1 MVQGNIT
8 GSAQHKV
15 KTINVEVNLLDAWVT
30 QRVDLEGT
38 FYRKV
43 VALALILLLGA
54 FVLPVLLANRSS
66 TAVKY
71 RLAQTNLETQIKRK
85 ESLQKTAKQVTP
97 SIQMDDMV
105 VRCHRFSNSYLNE
118 ITKIVN
124 SAPTLMYFE
133 QFQSEVVNAECTIK
147 VLANAKSPDI
157 GREFVDSA
165 SKGTNVLAATQT
177 SVRQSQL
184 TRTSIKFDFIKR
196 VSL

>member
-1 MVQGNIT
+1 MVQGNTT

-71 RLAQTNLETQIKRK
+71 KLAQTNLETQIKRK

-118 ITKIVN
+118 LTKIIN

-133 QFQSEVVNAECTIK
+133 QFQTEVVNAECTIK
-147 VLANAKSPDI
+147 VLANAANPDI

>member
-1 MVQGNIT
+1 MVQGNTT
-8 GSAQHKV
+8 GSAQHNV

-30 QRVDLEGT
+30 QRVDLEIT
-38 FYRKV
+38 FYRKL

-66 TAVKY
+66 TAVKNK
-71 RLAQTNLETQIKRK
+71 LAQTNLESQIKRK
-85 ESLQKTAKQVTP
+85 ESLQKTAKQVAP

-118 ITKIVN
+118 ITKIIN
-124 SAPTLMYFE
+124 SAPTLVYFE
-133 QFQSEVVNAECTIK
+133 QFQTEVVNAECTIK
-147 VLANAKSPDI
+147 VLANSASPDV

-165 SKGTNVLAATQT
+165 SKGSNVLAATQT

>member
-30 QRVDLEGT
+30 QRVDLEVT

-54 FVLPVLLANRSS
+54 FVLPLLLGNRSA

-71 RLAQTNLETQIKRK
+71 KLAQTNLETQIRRK
-85 ESLQKTAKQVTP
+85 ESLQKTVKQVTP
-97 SIQMDDMV
+97 SIKMDDMV

-118 ITKIVN
+118 LTKIIN

-133 QFQSEVVNAECTIK
+133 QFQTEVSNAECSIK
-147 VLANAKSPDI
+147 VLANAANPDV
-157 GREFVDSA
+157 GREFVDAA
-165 SKGTNVLAATQT
+165 SKGSNVLAATQT

>member
-1 MVQGNIT
+1 MVQGNTT
-8 GSAQHKV
+8 GSAQHNV

-30 QRVDLEGT
+30 QRVDLEIT

-66 TAVKY
+66 TAVKNK
-71 RLAQTNLETQIKRK
+71 LAQTNLESQIKRK
-85 ESLQKTAKQVTP
+85 ESLQKTAKQVAP

-118 ITKIVN
+118 ITKIIN

-133 QFQSEVVNAECTIK
+133 QFQTEVVNAECTIK
-147 VLANAKSPDI
+147 VLANSASPDV

-165 SKGTNVLAATQT
+165 SKGSNVLAATQT